1 MYNYIAKYIVGE
13 EPSGDRPA
21 RMIADEYFPNLK
33 IMLYPSLLRVTDE
46 QMKKLNADI
55 IIMDELHRTGAD
67 RWGEKV
73 NTLLEQNP
81 DAKILGLTAT
91 PDRMDDKNVIDDLF
105 EGNIDYELTLVDA
118 LRDGIVKAPTYV
130 KCDYALGEY

>member
-13 EPSGDRPA
+13 EPSGNRPA

-46 QMKKLNADI
+46 QMEKLNADI

-73 NTLLEQNP
+73 NTL
-81 DAKILGLTAT
+81 
-91 PDRMDDKNVIDDLF
+91 
-105 EGNIDYELTLVDA
+105 
-118 LRDGIVKAPTYV
+118 
-130 KCDYALGEY
+130 